1 MTNEFVKKIAS
12 REWRLNNLYTILD
25 KNSVKKILKL
35 NSAQTLVL
43 LGKGHRK
50 KLILKTR
57 QQGISTGYL
66 ANALDNCIFKDNY
79 QAGVQSYGN
88 TESKKLADKVRLM
101 WTEFDPVIKKLLGL
115 SLVSDNSNGMTFSN
129 GSVLRIGNF
138 RGDTLNSLHVSELA
152 KISAKYPEKAQEL
165 KTGAFEAVGQDNDI
179 TIETTSEGPIGL
191 FYEMWVKAEVHKAKG
206 LPLGPFD
213 FEPVFIS
220 WVIDTDCRISIPQHI
235 SYEMEKYFTH
245 LESVY
250 NIKLSSPQKWWYVS
264 KLNSLGKQDMQKEYP
279 STPEEAFMA
288 VKEGAYYSQLFRDHV
303 LVKNRLIANLYDP
316 NLPVKVAFD
325 LGMNDTMVIIFFQIF
340 NRELRIIDEYHNSGE
355 AISHYTGVLQD
366 KTKILGYKYEDPI
379 NLPHDARVRELSN
392 GKSRLEVFK
401 QLGCRCRVL
410 PKIEVHT
417 GIAVVRE
424 WIQLMYVDS
433 SLDYIIKTFQNYSKQ
448 RNSSTGTWSNTP
460 LHDEWSNPADAIR
473 YMCMSLPQS
482 LRVVKKKPIK
492 KPAVYEGFDI

>member
-1 MTNEFVKKIAS
+1 M
-12 REWRLNNLYTILD
+12 
-25 KNSVKKILKL
+25 KL
-35 NSAQTLVL
+35 NSAQKKVL

-66 ANALDNCIFKDNY
+66 ANLLDHCIFRDNY
-79 QAGVQSYGN
+79 QAGIQSYGN
-88 TESKKLADKVRLM
+88 TESKKLTDKVRLM
-101 WTEFDPVIKKLLGL
+101 WTEFNPVIKKLLGI
-115 SLVSDNSNGMTFSN
+115 SLIADNSNGITFSN

-191 FYEMWVKAEVHKAKG
+191 FYEMWVKAENHIAKG
-206 LPLGPFD
+206 LPLGPFN

-220 WVIDTDCRISIPQHI
+220 WVIDEDCRISIPQTI
-235 SYEMEKYFTH
+235 TYEMEQYFAS
-245 LESVY
+245 LEKVY
-250 NIKLSSPQKWWYVS
+250 GIKLASPQKWWYVS
-264 KLNSLGKQDMQKEYP
+264 KLDSLGKQDMQKEYP

-303 LVKNRLIANLYDP
+303 LVKGKLVSNLYDP

-325 LGMNDTMVIIFFQIF
+325 LGMNDTMVAIFFQVYR
-340 NRELRIIDEYHNSGE
+340 RELRIIDVYYNSGE
-355 AISHYTGVLQD
+355 AISHYTGVLED

-379 NLPHDARVRELSN
+379 ILPHDARVRELSN

-401 QLGCRCRVL
+401 QLGCKCRVL

-424 WIQLMYVDS
+424 WIPLMYVDS

-448 RNSSTGTWSNTP
+448 RNASTGMWSSTP

-482 LRVVKKKPIK
+482 LRVNKPKKP
-492 KPAVYEGFDI
+492 PRQTSEGGFDIS